1 MHDSL
6 LSAYEPKCFF
16 HWFEEVSAIPRPS
29 FHEEKIVEFMRRFA
43 EERKLCCEIDEAG
56 NVLMT
61 LPASP
66 GYEAQPSILL
76 QGHMDMVCV
85 KDEGVEH
92 DFMTDP
98 IKMRLEDDILYGCGT
113 TLGADNAVALATMLS
128 IADDSTIPHPPL
140 ELLFTVAEE
149 RGLYGIRHFDMGR
162 IKSRRMVNIDCG
174 YSHEMCICGA
184 GSVAGE
190 IHRDYPV
197 EAPASQ
203 DFLTLRFFGGQGGH
217 TGIRIH
223 LGRACCAN
231 LSGELL
237 RELQQKMPVQ
247 LGSFGTSSMLGSII
261 SNFTTTFAVP
271 AGRGVEA
278 VETLRSYW
286 ESIRHRFAVSDPG
299 VQCEVSPAGSE
310 SVLCAADSRNVISA
324 LHLFHTGAQKHDGV
338 HTNFVIS
345 SSSINPSSL
354 KAGKLELDFRI
365 RSVDNA
371 QREMLFARYT
381 DIAALLGMDLVAV
394 DRFPGW
400 PPIEDSPLQLLFKKH
415 HRRLFSEEIVI
426 DRMHAGI
433 EAGLI
438 VGALPDMDAV
448 GISPTSTNAHTTDE
462 TLHCREVKPF
472 WDLLLAVLAD
482 KE

>member
-66 GYEAQPSILL
+66 GYEAQPSLML

-92 DFMTDP
+92 DFLTDP
-98 IKMRLEDDILYGCGT
+98 IKMRLEDDILYACGT

-128 IADDSTIPHPPL
+128 IADDPTIPHPQL

-149 RGLYGIRHFDMGR
+149 KGLYGIRHFDMSR
-162 IKSRRMVNIDCG
+162 IQSRRMVNIDSG
-174 YSHEMCICGA
+174 YSHQMCICGA
-184 GSVAGE
+184 GSVACE
-190 IHRDYPV
+190 IRKEYELE
-197 EAPASQ
+197 EAGNQ
-203 DFLTLRFFGGQGGH
+203 DFLTLDFFGGQGGH

-231 LSGELL
+231 LTGELL
-237 RELQQKMPVQ
+237 RELGQKMPVQ
-247 LGSFGTSSMLGSII
+247 LASFGTTGMLGSVLG
-261 SNFTTTFAVP
+261 NFHCHFAVP
-271 AGRGVEA
+271 AGRGEEA
-278 VETLRSYW
+278 ADFLRRYW
-286 ESIRHRFAVSDPG
+286 EGIRHRFEVSDPG
-299 VQCEVSPAGSE
+299 VQCEVKGAE
-310 SVLCAADSRNVISA
+310 AASVLSAADSRNVISA
-324 LHLFHTGAQKHDGV
+324 LHLFHTGALKHDGV
-338 HTNFVIS
+338 HMDFVIA
-345 SSSINPSSL
+345 SSSIGPSFL
-354 KAGKLELDFRI
+354 REGKLAMDIRI
-365 RSVDNA
+365 RSVDNSI
-371 QREMLFARYT
+371 REMLFGRYT
-381 DIAALLGMDLVAV
+381 DIAALLGMDLVDT

-400 PPIEDSPLQLLFKKH
+400 PPIEDSPLQTLFRKH
-415 HRRLFSEEIVI
+415 HRALFGEEIVI
-426 DRMHAGI
+426 ERMHAGI

-438 VGALPDMDAV
+438 VGALPDMDAI
-448 GISPTSTNAHTTDE
+448 GISPTSTNAHTTAE
-462 TLHCREVKPF
+462 TLHCKEVKPF

-482 KE
+482 K

>member
-128 IADDSTIPHPPL
+128 IADDSAIPHPPL

-149 RGLYGIRHFDMGR
+149 KGLYGIRHFDMGR

-184 GSVAGE
+184 GSVASE
-190 IHRDYPV
+190 IRKDYPV
-197 EAPASQ
+197 EAPCGQ

-217 TGIRIH
+217 TGVRIH
-223 LGRACCAN
+223 LGRACCGN
-231 LSGELL
+231 LTGELL
-237 RELQQKMPVQ
+237 RELQQRMPVQ
-247 LGSFGTSSMLGSII
+247 LSSFGTTSMLGSVM

-271 AGRGVEA
+271 AGRGEEA
-278 VETLRSYW
+278 ADFLRSYW
-286 ESIRHRFAVSDPG
+286 ESIRHRFAASDPA
-299 VQCEVSPAGSE
+299 VQCEVSAAEAANVIS
-310 SVLCAADSRNVISA
+310 AADSRSVISV

-338 HTNFVIS
+338 YFNYIIS
-345 SSSINPSSL
+345 SSSLSPSSL
-354 KAGKLELDFRI
+354 RDGKLMIDFRI

-371 QREMLFARYT
+371 QREMLFGRYA
-381 DIAALLGMDLVAV
+381 DMAALLGMDLVAV

-400 PPIEDSPLQLLFKKH
+400 PPIEDSPLQQLFKRY
-415 HRRLFSEEIVI
+415 HRNLFNKEIVI

-438 VGALPDMDAV
+438 VGAIPDMDAV

-462 TLHCREVKPF
+462 TLHCKEVKPF

-482 KE
+482 K

>member
-66 GYEAQPSILL
+66 GYEAQPSLML

-92 DFMTDP
+92 DFLNDP
-98 IKMRLEDDILYGCGT
+98 IKMRLVDDILYGCGT

-128 IADDSTIPHPPL
+128 IADDPAIPHPTL

-149 RGLYGIRHFDMGR
+149 KGLYGIRHFDMSR

-184 GSVAGE
+184 GSVACE
-190 IHRDYPV
+190 IRKDYAV
-197 EAPASQ
+197 EAPRGQ
-203 DFLTLRFFGGQGGH
+203 DFLKLHFFGGQGGH
-217 TGIRIH
+217 TGVRIH
-223 LGRACCAN
+223 LGRACCGN

-247 LGSFGTSSMLGSII
+247 LGSFGTTGMLGSVL
-261 SNFTTTFAVP
+261 SNFSCVFAVP
-271 AGRGVEA
+271 AGRGEEA
-278 VETLRSYW
+278 AAFLRSYW
-286 ESIRHRFAVSDPG
+286 EGIRHRFAVSDPG
-299 VQCEVSPAGSE
+299 VQCEVSAAPAE
-310 SVLCAADSRNVISA
+310 SVLCAADSRSVISA
-324 LHLFHTGAQKHDGV
+324 LYLFHTGAQKHDGV
-338 HTNFVIS
+338 YTNFVIS
-345 SSSINPSSL
+345 SSSIGPSFL
-354 KAGKLELDFRI
+354 KDGKLEIDFRI
-365 RSVDNA
+365 RSVDNS
-371 QREMLFARYT
+371 QREMLFGRYA
-381 DIAALLGMDLVAV
+381 DIAALLGMDLVDV

-400 PPIEDSPLQLLFKKH
+400 PPIEDSPLQQLFKKH
-415 HRRLFSEEIVI
+415 HRALFGEEIGI
-426 DRMHAGI
+426 ERMHAGI

-438 VGALPDMDAV
+438 VGTIPDMDAI
-448 GISPTSTNAHTTDE
+448 GISPTSTNAHTTAE